1 MIINIYK
8 HNNIFYYLLY
18 IFYYIIYISY
28 YTIINIFISNIISSV
43 WRDDVYNYLSVEKSK
58 QDPTIAELVAAPLG
72 HAARKYVHT
81 TKHSNCSHCDA
92 AT

>member
-28 YTIINIFISNIISSV
+28 YTIINVLFGNIISSV
-43 WRDDVYNYLSVEKSK
+43 WKDDVYNYLSVEKSK
-58 QDPTIAELVAAPLG
+58 QIHTSVELVTAPHRPRG
-72 HAARKYVHT
+72 AEVQPY
-81 TKHSNCSHCDA
+81 N
-92 AT
+92 

>member
-28 YTIINIFISNIISSV
+28 YTIINILFGNIISSV
-43 WRDDVYNYLSVEKSK
+43 WKDDVYNYLSVEKSK
-58 QDPTIAELVAAPLG
+58 QCPTIAELVTAPHRPRG
-72 HAARKYVHT
+72 AEARPHG
-81 TKHSNCSHCDA
+81 
-92 AT
+92 